1 MAESSLLIRPF
12 KEGDEEALV
21 SLWNMCKLT
30 VPWNNPYKDIAR
42 KLKVQ
47 SELFLMGYLEDKL
60 IASIMAGYDGHRG
73 WINYFAVHPDFQS
86 RGYGKQLMD
95 NVENKLR
102 ELGCPKINL
111 QIREG
116 NDKVFSYYQKLGF
129 VEEKRINMGK
139 SLEEDQCL
147 YSHTALKNIQI
158 FLDKLCLNF

>member
-1 MAESSLLIRPF
+1 MTESSLLIRPF

-47 SELFLMGYLEDKL
+47 AELFLVGYLEDKL
-60 IASIMAGYDGHRG
+60 IASVMAGYDGHRG
-73 WINYFAVHPDFQS
+73 WINYFSVHPDFQA

-95 NVENKLR
+95 NVENGLR

-116 NDKVFSYYQKLGF
+116 NDKVFTYYQKLGF
-129 VEEKRINMGK
+129 VEEKRISM
-139 SLEEDQCL
+139 C
-147 YSHTALKNIQI
+147 
-158 FLDKLCLNF
+158 

>member
-1 MAESSLLIRPF
+1 MTESSLLIRPF

-30 VPWNNPYKDIAR
+30 VPWNNPHKDIAR

-47 SELFLMGYLEDKL
+47 AELFLVGYLEDKL
-60 IASIMAGYDGHRG
+60 IVSVMAGYDGHRG
-73 WINYFAVHPDFQS
+73 WINYFAVHPDFQG
-86 RGYGKQLMD
+86 RGYGQHLMN
-95 NVENKLR
+95 NVENRLR

-111 QIREG
+111 QIRAG

-139 SLEEDQCL
+139 RLED
-147 YSHTALKNIQI
+147 
-158 FLDKLCLNF
+158 DR

>member
-1 MAESSLLIRPF
+1 MTESSLLIRPF

-21 SLWNMCKLT
+21 SLWNMCKLS

-47 SELFLMGYLEDKL
+47 AELFLVGYLEDKL
-60 IASIMAGYDGHRG
+60 IASVMAGYDGHRG
-73 WINYFAVHPDFQS
+73 WINYFAVHPDFQA

-95 NVENKLR
+95 NVENGLR

-129 VEEKRINMGK
+129 VEEKRITMGK
-139 SLEEDQCL
+139 RLEDDQ
-147 YSHTALKNIQI
+147 
-158 FLDKLCLNF
+158 

>member
-1 MAESSLLIRPF
+1 MAESSLLINPF

-47 SELFLMGYLEDKL
+47 AELFLVGYMEDKL
-60 IASIMAGYDGHRG
+60 IASVMAGYDGHRG
-73 WINYFAVHPDFQS
+73 WINYNALHPNFQA
-86 RGYGKQLMD
+86 RGYGKQLMA
-95 NVENKLR
+95 NVQNRLR

-139 SLEEDQCL
+139 RLEDDQ
-147 YSHTALKNIQI
+147 
-158 FLDKLCLNF
+158 

>member
-1 MAESSLLIRPF
+1 MTESSLLIRPF
-12 KEGDEEALV
+12 KEVDEEALV
-21 SLWNMCKLT
+21 SLWNMCKLS

-47 SELFLMGYLEDKL
+47 PELFLMGYLEDKL
-60 IASIMAGYDGHRG
+60 IASIIAGYDGHRG

-116 NDKVFSYYQKLGF
+116 NDKVLSYYQKHGF

-139 SLEEDQCL
+139 RIEDDL
-147 YSHTALKNIQI
+147 
-158 FLDKLCLNF
+158 

>member
-1 MAESSLLIRPF
+1 MTESSLLIRPF

-60 IASIMAGYDGHRG
+60 IASVMAGYDGHRG
-73 WINYFAVHPDFQS
+73 WINYFAVHPDFQA

-95 NVENKLR
+95 NVENGLR

-139 SLEEDQCL
+139 RLEDDQ
-147 YSHTALKNIQI
+147 
-158 FLDKLCLNF
+158 

>member
-1 MAESSLLIRPF
+1 MTESSLLIRPF

-47 SELFLMGYLEDKL
+47 AELFLVGYLEDKL
-60 IASIMAGYDGHRG
+60 IASVMAGYDGHRG
-73 WINYFAVHPDFQS
+73 WINYFAVHPDFQA
-86 RGYGKQLMD
+86 RGYGKQLMH
-95 NVENKLR
+95 NVENGLR

-139 SLEEDQCL
+139 RIEDDQ
-147 YSHTALKNIQI
+147 
-158 FLDKLCLNF
+158 

>member
-1 MAESSLLIRPF
+1 MTKSSLLIRPF

-21 SLWNMCKLT
+21 TLWNMCKLT

-47 SELFLMGYLEDKL
+47 AELFLVGYLEDKL
-60 IASIMAGYDGHRG
+60 IASVMAGYDGHRG
-73 WINYFAVHPDFQS
+73 WINYFAVHPDFQA

-95 NVENKLR
+95 NVENGLR

-116 NDKVFSYYQKLGF
+116 NDKVLSYYQKLGF

-139 SLEEDQCL
+139 RLEDDQ
-147 YSHTALKNIQI
+147 
-158 FLDKLCLNF
+158 

>member
-1 MAESSLLIRPF
+1 MKESSLFIRQF
-12 KEGDEEALV
+12 QEGDEEALV

-47 SELFLMGYLEDKL
+47 AELFLVGYLEDKL
-60 IASIMAGYDGHRG
+60 IASVMAGYDGHRG
-73 WINYFAVHPDFQS
+73 YINYFAVHPNFQA

-95 NVENKLR
+95 NIENRLR

-116 NDKVFSYYQKLGF
+116 NDKVFAFYQKLGF
-129 VEEKRINMGK
+129 VEEKRIKMGK
-139 SLEEDQCL
+139 RLENDQ
-147 YSHTALKNIQI
+147 
-158 FLDKLCLNF
+158 

>member
-1 MAESSLLIRPF
+1 MTESTLLIRPF
-12 KEGDEEALV
+12 KQGDEEALV
-21 SLWNMCKLT
+21 SLWNICKLT

-47 SELFLMGYLEDKL
+47 SELFLVGYIEDKL
-60 IASIMAGYDGHRG
+60 IASVMAGYDGHRG
-73 WINYFAVHPDFQS
+73 WINYFAVHPDFQA

-95 NVENKLR
+95 NVENGLR

-139 SLEEDQCL
+139 RLEDDQ
-147 YSHTALKNIQI
+147 
-158 FLDKLCLNF
+158 

>member
-1 MAESSLLIRPF
+1 MQGNLLQIRKF
-12 KEGDEEALV
+12 QKSDEQRLV
-21 SLWNMCKLT
+21 SLWKVCRLT
-30 VPWNNPYKDIAR
+30 VPWNNPHKDISR
-42 KLKVQ
+42 KLSVQ
-47 SELFLMGYLEDKL
+47 PELFLVGLFEENL
-60 IASIMAGYDGHRG
+60 IASVMAGYDGHRG

-116 NDKVFSYYQKLGF
+116 NEKVLSYYQKLGF

-139 SLEEDQCL
+139 RIENDQ
-147 YSHTALKNIQI
+147 
-158 FLDKLCLNF
+158 

>member
-1 MAESSLLIRPF
+1 MTESSLLIRPF
-12 KEGDEEALV
+12 QKGDEEALV
-21 SLWNMCKLT
+21 SLWDRCKLT
-30 VPWNNPYKDIAR
+30 VPWNNPYKDISR
-42 KLKVQ
+42 KLEVQ
-47 SELFLMGYLEDKL
+47 AELFLVGYLEDKL

-73 WINYFAVHPDFQS
+73 WINYFAVHPDFQG

-95 NVENKLR
+95 NVENRLR

-139 SLEEDQCL
+139 RLEDDQ
-147 YSHTALKNIQI
+147 
-158 FLDKLCLNF
+158 

>member
-1 MAESSLLIRPF
+1 MTESSLLIRPF
-12 KEGDEEALV
+12 KEGDEKALV

-47 SELFLMGYLEDKL
+47 PELFLMGYLEDKL
-60 IASIMAGYDGHRG
+60 IASIIAGYDGHRG
-73 WINYFAVHPDFQS
+73 WINYFAVHPDFQA
-86 RGYGKQLMD
+86 RGYGKQLME
-95 NVENKLR
+95 NVENGLR

-116 NDKVFSYYQKLGF
+116 NDKVLSYYQKLGF

-139 SLEEDQCL
+139 RIEYDQ
-147 YSHTALKNIQI
+147 
-158 FLDKLCLNF
+158 

>member
-1 MAESSLLIRPF
+1 MTESSLLIRPL

-47 SELFLMGYLEDKL
+47 PELFLVGYLEDKL
-60 IASIMAGYDGHRG
+60 IASVMAGYDGHRG
-73 WINYFAVHPDFQS
+73 WINYFAVHPDF
-86 RGYGKQLMD
+86 RAMGYGKQLMD
-95 NVENKLR
+95 NVENGLR

-111 QIREG
+111 HIREE

-139 SLEEDQCL
+139 RLEDDQ
-147 YSHTALKNIQI
+147 
-158 FLDKLCLNF
+158 

>member
-1 MAESSLLIRPF
+1 MTESSLLIRPF

-30 VPWNNPYKDIAR
+30 VPWNNPYKDISR

-60 IASIMAGYDGHRG
+60 IASVMAGYDGHRG
-73 WINYFAVHPDFQS
+73 WINYFAVHPDFQA

-95 NVENKLR
+95 NVENGLR

-116 NDKVFSYYQKLGF
+116 NDRVSQYYQKLGF

-139 SLEEDQCL
+139 RIENDQ
-147 YSHTALKNIQI
+147 
-158 FLDKLCLNF
+158 

>member
-1 MAESSLLIRPF
+1 MTESSLLIRPL

-30 VPWNNPYKDIAR
+30 VPWNNPYKDIVR

-47 SELFLMGYLEDKL
+47 ADLFLVGYLEDKL
-60 IASIMAGYDGHRG
+60 IASVMAGYDGHRG
-73 WINYFAVHPDFQS
+73 WINYFAVHPDFQA

-95 NVENKLR
+95 NVENRLR

-116 NDKVFSYYQKLGF
+116 NDKVLSYYQKLGF

-139 SLEEDQCL
+139 RLED
-147 YSHTALKNIQI
+147 
-158 FLDKLCLNF
+158 DR

>member
-1 MAESSLLIRPF
+1 MTESSLLIRQF
-12 KEGDEEALV
+12 KEGDKEALV

-47 SELFLMGYLEDKL
+47 AELFLVGYLEDKL
-60 IASIMAGYDGHRG
+60 IASVMAGYDGHRG
-73 WINYFAVHPDFQS
+73 WINYFAVHPDFQA

-95 NVENKLR
+95 NVENGLR

-139 SLEEDQCL
+139 RLEDDQ
-147 YSHTALKNIQI
+147 
-158 FLDKLCLNF
+158 